1 VGTPPA
7 RTYVLRSQTRPSPA
21 PEPVEPPWLP
31 PIRLRYVLG
40 LVLAGSTLAWLSPRV
55 RAAWQTHELASA
67 FGDYAVCMAG
77 PSGAQLLRDDL
88 AAFRRLVRRR
98 VVSAAASEAP
108 FARCATVARKITGSE
123 PVERVHRL
131 AAGRFV
137 EHGTAATATATAT
150 ANLDQLK
157 LGLEPLRASV
167 RESWPFVRG
176 NYTALI
182 KPSLSAREAVH
193 PVAPPDPGVGRG
205 LPPTSGLVKTAY
217 RAREAQFVAFG
228 LGDTRA
234 LFQSFDGGASF
245 RPVLDNAGAVA
256 RRCSGRDLARGF
268 ELSTAVD
275 GSLLVTAVAAE
286 AEPRTS
292 VGVQGEH
299 RLLAA
304 ACDDQALVLAARREG
319 VERVEL
325 AVCRGERR
333 CEPLLL
339 PQTAPFEPIATES
352 FDLTRSAGTTI
363 VAVSQAGIVRVISS
377 RDDGRTWTPP
387 NVAFDAGELSGP
399 ARDREP
405 PFRLVSLGQRVLL
418 YGSSRAGAN
427 YALLASDDQ
436 GASFHALGEPS
447 TPTQRERVASS
458 RSR

>member
-1 VGTPPA
+1 LA
-7 RTYVLRSQTRPSPA
+7 
-21 PEPVEPPWLP
+21 
-31 PIRLRYVLG
+31 
-40 LVLAGSTLAWLSPRV
+40 LAGSVLAWLTPRV
-55 RAAWQTHELASA
+55 RAAWQTHELGSA

-98 VVSAAASEAP
+98 VVSAAASETP
-108 FARCATVARKITGSE
+108 FARCAASAKKITGSD

-131 AAGRFV
+131 AAGHFA
-137 EHGTAATATATAT
+137 EHGTAARATV
-150 ANLDQLK
+150 NLDQLQ
-157 LGLEPLRASV
+157 LGLEPLRVSV

-205 LPPTSGLVKTAY
+205 LPPTTGLVKTAY
-217 RAREAQFVAFG
+217 RAREAQFVALG

-234 LFQSFDGGASF
+234 VFQSFDGGASF
-245 RPVLDNAGAVA
+245 RSVLDSAGAVA
-256 RRCSGRDLARGF
+256 RRCSGRDPARGF
-268 ELSTAVD
+268 EFSTAAD

-292 VGVQGEH
+292 LGVPGEH

-319 VERVEL
+319 VERTEF

-333 CEPLLL
+333 CEPLAL
-339 PQTAPFEPIATES
+339 PQMAPFEPLATES

-377 RDDGRTWTPP
+377 RDDGRSWTPP
-387 NVAFDAGELSGP
+387 NVAFDAGELTGP

-418 YGSSRAGAN
+418 YGTSRAGAN

-436 GASFHALGEPS
+436 GASFHPLGEPS
-447 TPTQRERVASS
+447 APTQRERVASS
-458 RSR
+458 RPR

>member
-1 VGTPPA
+1 
-7 RTYVLRSQTRPSPA
+7 
-21 PEPVEPPWLP
+21 
-31 PIRLRYVLG
+31 
-40 LVLAGSTLAWLSPRV
+40 
-55 RAAWQTHELASA
+55 
-67 FGDYAVCMAG
+67 MAG

-88 AAFRRLVRRR
+88 EAFRRLVRRR
-98 VVSAAASEAP
+98 LVSAAASETP
-108 FARCATVARKITGSE
+108 FARCAAGARKLTGSD

-137 EHGTAATATATAT
+137 EHGTAAAAT
-150 ANLDQLK
+150 ANIDQLK

-205 LPPTSGLVKTAY
+205 LPPTTGLVKTAY
-217 RAREAQFVAFG
+217 RGREAQFVALG
-228 LGDTRA
+228 LGETRA
-234 LFQSFDGGASF
+234 VFQSFDGGASF
-245 RPVLDNAGAVA
+245 RPVLDSAGAVA
-256 RRCSGRDLARGF
+256 RRCSGRDPARGF

-292 VGVQGEH
+292 LGVPGEH

-319 VERVEL
+319 VERTEF

-333 CEPLLL
+333 CEPLPL
-339 PQTAPFEPIATES
+339 PQMAPFEPLATET

-363 VAVSQAGIVRVISS
+363 IAVSQAGIVRVISS
-377 RDDGRTWTPP
+377 RDDGRSWTPP
-387 NVAFDAGELSGP
+387 NVAFDAGELTGP

-418 YGSSRAGAN
+418 YGTSRAGAN

-436 GASFHALGEPS
+436 GASFHPLGEPS
-447 TPTQRERVASS
+447 APSPRERVASS
-458 RSR
+458 PSR